1 MSHVGKLARYFLFGL
16 LVVAMAAC
24 APAAPVAEEPAA
36 PAAEQPAE
44 PVATTE
50 AAAPAEPA
58 GQVYKIGLS
67 SFQQGNDW
75 NIQVAEGAKADMEAL
90 GWEVI
95 HTNAE
100 ANSDAQVTAL
110 EGFLTSGV
118 DGVIVAGGLAPALEP
133 VIEKLNNAGIK
144 VVAIDITSLNA
155 VTNIYIDTYQTT
167 ELLAMYSV
175 NMLQAVPGKY
185 VHLTIPGLGWKTV
198 DIRDKVADLAFEI
211 EGWEYLGVLDSGL
224 ADAVNQSTTAVRSAL
239 LKTPDLNLVYSSWG
253 MPAVGAARAIREA
266 GKQADVFVVCTD
278 ADRIVLADM
287 AEDDSPISGVIGQ
300 RPYLMGQMAVQAL
313 ADAFAGA
320 TDIPK
325 VMFAPFYFVTKH
337 PEMLPPGAETLD
349 PVAAW
354 EALYPGVPFGKVD

>member
-1 MSHVGKLARYFLFGL
+1 MLHVGKLARYFLFGL
-16 LVVAMAAC
+16 LVIALAAC
-24 APAAPVAEEPAA
+24 GTPTPVAEEPA
-36 PAAEQPAE
+36 PAVEQPAE
-44 PVATTE
+44 AAPTTE
-50 AAAPAEPA
+50 PAAAQPEPA

-75 NIQVAEGAKADMEAL
+75 NIQVAEGAKAEMEAL

-133 VIEKLNNAGIK
+133 VIEKLANAGIK
-144 VVAIDITSLNA
+144 VATVDITSLSA
-155 VTNIYIDTYQTT
+155 VTNIYIDTYHTT

-175 NMLQAVPGKY
+175 NRLQAVPGKY

-287 AEDDSPISGVIGQ
+287 AEDDSPIGAVIGQ
-300 RPYLMGQMAVQAL
+300 EPYLMGQMAVQAL

-320 TDIPK
+320 TDIAK
-325 VMFAPFYFVTKH
+325 VTFAPFVFVTKN
-337 PEMLPPGAETLD
+337 PEFLPPGVETMN
-349 PVAAW
+349 PTQAW